1 LQVDLVEQTQIF
13 ARAVDKKQILVY
25 SMSILTHKD
34 VAMILPLPVPPGCPE
49 DQLRFINL
57 QGYPNF
63 FADLH
68 MAFWQPPHDNERS
81 LMLGGL
87 AGGPLPVHDVGLFAA
102 SFVPSIDDFGWL
114 DPRFRLTSEVWAKLP
129 QYADWG
135 FAVFKLKPD
144 TTTQAIHPMAL
155 EFPRRNSRQLFFP
168 TVHVH
173 DGQIHPEAEFDHA
186 LYAQI
191 DRQPGVAPL
200 GPQWSES
207 LRPIGRHID
216 CQRAAGVI
224 APDLPVYRRQISGLL
239 PNQDV
244 ILDTLLGNS
253 LVA

>member
-1 LQVDLVEQTQIF
+1 MCMFSLQVDRVEQTQIF
-13 ARAVDKKQILVY
+13 ARAVDSKQILVY
-25 SMSILTHKD
+25 SMSILTQKD
-34 VAMILPLPVPPGCPE
+34 VAMILPLPVPPACPE
-49 DQLRFINL
+49 DKLRFINL

-63 FADLH
+63 FADLQ
-68 MAFWQPPHDNERS
+68 MAFWQPPPDNERS
-81 LMLGGL
+81 TMLGGL
-87 AGGPLPVHDVGLFAA
+87 TDGPLPVHEVGLFEA

-114 DPRFRLTSEVWAKLP
+114 DPRFRLTSEVWAELP

-155 EFPRRNSRQLFFP
+155 EFPRRNFRQLFFP

-173 DGQIHPEAEFDHA
+173 DGQLHPEAEFDHA

-191 DRQPGVAPL
+191 ARQPGVDPL

-207 LRPIGRHID
+207 LRSITMYMD
-216 CQRAAGVI
+216 FQRAAGVI
-224 APDLPVYRRQISGLL
+224 APDLPVYRRNISGLF

-244 ILDTLLGNS
+244 ILDIC
-253 LVA
+253 